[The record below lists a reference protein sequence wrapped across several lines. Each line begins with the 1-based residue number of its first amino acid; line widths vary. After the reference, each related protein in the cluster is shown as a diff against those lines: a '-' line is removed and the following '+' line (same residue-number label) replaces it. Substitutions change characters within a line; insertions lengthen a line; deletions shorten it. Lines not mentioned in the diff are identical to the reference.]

1 MMYFAA
7 KLMKN
12 IGFKIE
18 LANQHNLVCNHT
30 RKSKIECFLNRKF
43 SCRSFSEKVSKNF
56 LYTFL
61 RKKEREEII
70 IGTYSL

>member
-18 LANQHNLVCNHT
+18 LANHHNLVCNHT
-30 RKSKIECFLNRKF
+30 RKNLFFFIENSNLAAEAFLKLSAPKGLKKLLNGF
-43 SCRSFSEKVSKNF
+43 KN
-56 LYTFL
+56 
-61 RKKEREEII
+61 E
-70 IGTYSL
+70 GA

>member
-30 RKSKIECFLNRKF
+30 RKNLFFLIENSNLAPEAFLKRF
-43 SCRSFSEKVSKNF
+43 QRIS
-56 LYTFL
+56 YTPF
-61 RKKEREEII
+61 
-70 IGTYSL
+70 